1 MFSYMFR
8 IAKGS
13 DSAGF

>member
-1 MFSYMFR
+1 MYSYMFR